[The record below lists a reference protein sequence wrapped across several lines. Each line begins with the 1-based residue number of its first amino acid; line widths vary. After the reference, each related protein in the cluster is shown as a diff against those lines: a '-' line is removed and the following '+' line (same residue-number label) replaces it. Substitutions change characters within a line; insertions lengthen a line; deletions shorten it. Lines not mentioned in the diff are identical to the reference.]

1 MMTAFLKYMCTVGSG
16 ATYRIHKNPSSRF
29 YSYVF
34 SHEEMEKVF
43 KRVRQAKNYKSI
55 PFTYNI
61 NGITFINKIT
71 L

>member
-1 MMTAFLKYMCTVGSG
+1 MI
-16 ATYRIHKNPSSRF
+16 ATYRIHIRIPRQILFPMSFHMKKWKSLQ
-29 YSYVF
+29 
-34 SHEEMEKVF
+34 
-43 KRVRQAKNYKSI
+43 RVRQAKNYKSI

>member
-1 MMTAFLKYMCTVGSG
+1 MELFSI
-16 ATYRIHKNPSSRF
+16 RIQRTFQLVST
-29 YSYVF
+29 
-34 SHEEMEKVF
+34 
-43 KRVRQAKNYKSI
+43 AKNYKSI